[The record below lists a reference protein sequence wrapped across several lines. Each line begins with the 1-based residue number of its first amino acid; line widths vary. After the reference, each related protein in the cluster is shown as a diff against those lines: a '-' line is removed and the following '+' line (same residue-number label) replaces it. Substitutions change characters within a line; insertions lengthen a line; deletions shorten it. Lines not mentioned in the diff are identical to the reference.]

1 MLHFK
6 SKMRCEKPLSS
17 LHIVDFRKGEV
28 CVGTCTAGQQ
38 WTELCRTRT
47 ELQRRLKIKP
57 IIHEWESQI
66 GKKRHNFFGS
76 DRSSRNANLC
86 SFVRVKIVLSSQSSS
101 FGLKLKLSTLVYFI
115 LRRTVGA
122 ENPSSCFQKS
132 EWEYFWM
139 LNRQLWHN
147 PKIRRQEYYQVTTVK
162 NGFIIGYWVQSI
174 GTNVTNEK
182 LSSQICFPFV
192 VWQNIQRHYFN

>member
-1 MLHFK
+1 MCRDLYSWTTMDRIVQDTDWIAKKVKDQANYTRARESNREEKTIFFWLRQELKKCK
-6 SKMRCEKPLSS
+6 SMSIRF
-17 LHIVDFRKGEV
+17 I
-28 CVGTCTAGQQ
+28 
-38 WTELCRTRT
+38 
-47 ELQRRLKIKP
+47 
-57 IIHEWESQI
+57 
-66 GKKRHNFFGS
+66 
-76 DRSSRNANLC
+76 
-86 SFVRVKIVLSSQSSS
+86 RVKLVLSSQSSS
-101 FGLKLKLSTLVYFI
+101 FGLKLSTLVYFI

-122 ENPSSCFQKS
+122 ENTSSCFQKS

-192 VWQNIQRHYFN
+192 VWQNIQRHHFN